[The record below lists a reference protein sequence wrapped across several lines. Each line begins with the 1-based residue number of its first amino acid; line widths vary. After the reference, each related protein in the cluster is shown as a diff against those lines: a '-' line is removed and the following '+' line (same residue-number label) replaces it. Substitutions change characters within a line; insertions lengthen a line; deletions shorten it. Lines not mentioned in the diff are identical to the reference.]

1 MGRLCC
7 NCLNIAVHHSSRAE
21 DGRRV
26 PAARLLPE
34 GCKDR
39 LVDKELA
46 EIELDVAGV
55 TIVSA
60 WATGFYVDMQY
71 RGTYI
76 NYLDSIVFSIAVYS
90 LDYNPV

>member
-1 MGRLCC
+1 MSALSSSRYVMFSPSCFSRQMGRLCC
-7 NCLNIAVHHSSRAE
+7 NCLNVTVHHSSRAE
-21 DGRRV
+21 AERRV

-39 LVDKELA
+39 IVDKELA

-60 WATGFYVDMQY
+60 WAADLLCVEYVVVVAM
-71 RGTYI
+71 
-76 NYLDSIVFSIAVYS
+76 
-90 LDYNPV
+90 